1 MLQRR
6 VPLAQKPAHSF
17 FLWWPRQTGKSTLL
31 RSRYAGAPA
40 GLRELV
46 RDSSEVKRRFVVS
59 LDPRP
64 RVTEDGIEILPY
76 VVFAQRLWQGDL
88 LR

>member
-1 MLQRR
+1 MIQRE
-6 VPLAQKPAHSF
+6 VDFIVDDMAYALEAKA
-17 FLWWPRQTGKSTLL
+17 
-31 RSRYAGAPA
+31 SRAVHADHLA

-46 RDSSEVKRRFVVS
+46 RDHSKVKRRFVVS

-76 VVFAQRLWQGDL
+76 EVFAQRLWQGDL

>member
-1 MLQRR
+1 MIQRL
-6 VPLAQKPAHSF
+6 VPLAQKLVPDHS
-17 FLWWPRQTGKSTLL
+17 K
-31 RSRYAGAPA
+31 
-40 GLRELV
+40 
-46 RDSSEVKRRFVVS
+46 VKHRFVVS

-76 VVFAQRLWQGDL
+76 EVFAQRLWQGDL

>member
-1 MLQRR
+1 M
-6 VPLAQKPAHSF
+6 
-17 FLWWPRQTGKSTLL
+17 L

-64 RVTEDGIEILPY
+64 RVTEDGIEILPCE
-76 VVFAQRLWQGDL
+76 VFAQRLWQGDL